1 MQSSSPLRLP
11 YSAGPLPQRL
21 WFRPA
26 TVGSLCPRLARPMF
40 NRFAI
45 GITVIGGITVT
56 ADGAT
61 IIAARGGTAI
71 AVMAITDSCRGFT
84 AGAAGIAIVTTVI
97 IKRTGG
103 GVSRRP
109 HRRKIMTR
117 LYLVACVAALL
128 GFSATSATAHV
139 VPWRDGESRMKGFGH
154 CAKGPCMKRYD
165 FGSSKPHHHHG
176 NQVMMGSNRHTAQ
189 CGYAVR

>member
-1 MQSSSPLRLP
+1 MQSSSPPRLP
-11 YSAGPLPQRL
+11 HSSGLQPQRL

-26 TVGSLCPRLARPMF
+26 TLGLLCQRLSRLMF
-40 NRFAI
+40 NRSDI
-45 GITVIGGITVT
+45 GTTVT